1 MLIQITNSLI
11 FASLVMFVVWA
22 IQYKTDNAG
31 FVDVSWAFCTALI
44 GIYFVYM
51 NTEIFILRNYI
62 AAIMIGFWGFRLA
75 YFLLKRVLKE
85 NEDRR
90 YHYMKQYCGKYAQLV
105 MFIFFQLQAT
115 WAVLFALTILAVVSN
130 KNINLQITDYIAII
144 VWCISITGEY
154 FSDRQLTKF
163 RKSNDSTK
171 VCNTGLWYYSRHP
184 NYFFEWLHWWSYIFL
199 SMGSSLWWLSW
210 LIMFIVLIFL
220 VKITG
225 IPYTEQNAIRTKGDS
240 YKEYQRTT
248 SAFLLLPPK
257 KPSL

>member
-90 YHYMKQYCGKYAQLV
+90 YHYMKQY
-105 MFIFFQLQAT
+105 
-115 WAVLFALTILAVVSN
+115 
-130 KNINLQITDYIAII
+130 
-144 VWCISITGEY
+144 
-154 FSDRQLTKF
+154 
-163 RKSNDSTK
+163 
-171 VCNTGLWYYSRHP
+171 
-184 NYFFEWLHWWSYIFL
+184 
-199 SMGSSLWWLSW
+199 
-210 LIMFIVLIFL
+210 
-220 VKITG
+220 
-225 IPYTEQNAIRTKGDS
+225 
-240 YKEYQRTT
+240 
-248 SAFLLLPPK
+248 
-257 KPSL
+257 